1 LIHHEISGV
10 PNFFHLMEFSII
22 VAIEIWKLTINKQA
36 CHYQPFPA
44 PFRKYLYIPRELSSV
59 GRNIALY
66 MQEQGFKPRTLHLF
80 AIKVEFLVTR
90 LIDKKRKRRGDYCSD
105 QITLNWVNN
114 FPHYYIYMHCL
125 LLAWELTILSHF
137 PILGTKLSYTCHFAS
152 KESKNSYCSLIY

>member
-1 LIHHEISGV
+1 MNNIREKVNLRVLS
-10 PNFFHLMEFSII
+10 
-22 VAIEIWKLTINKQA
+22 KLLSPVNTLEKQ
-36 CHYQPFPA
+36 YQFW
-44 PFRKYLYIPRELSSV
+44 RWNIGELKSRVSCPRELSSV

-66 MQEQGFKPRTLHLF
+66 MQEQGFEPRTLHLF
-80 AIKVEFLVTR
+80 TIKVEFLVTR